1 MGPFSDLN
9 DSGNEPPLSYGC
21 QGLLLSWLPRSQEL
35 CCQPDPAPCRGV
47 GCDAMGSAG
56 YWGREEAP
64 WGWKWLMQHV
74 PFHFVPIGKT
84 PAQCAE

>member
-35 CCQPDPAPCRGV
+35 SCQPDPLRAGQWGVMPWALQGTGEERRLRG
-47 GCDAMGSAG
+47 AG
-56 YWGREEAP
+56 NG
-64 WGWKWLMQHV
+64 
-74 PFHFVPIGKT
+74 
-84 PAQCAE
+84 